1 MEITKLNNKNIALIK
16 ADGVIIKD
24 GQSAL
29 DLIMSAR
36 YDSNCSNIIINKESI
51 DESFF
56 DLRTGFAGEIMQKFT
71 NYRFR
76 VAIVGDFSIYTGKNL
91 QDFLYESNQGN
102 AVFFVNNI
110 DAAVEKLDKS

>member
-1 MEITKLNNKNIALIK
+1 MKITKLDNKNI
-16 ADGVIIKD
+16 VIITADEIVIKN
-24 GQSAL
+24 GQTTL

-36 YDSNCSNIIINKESI
+36 YDSNCSDIIIKKENI

-76 VAIVGDFSIYTGKNL
+76 VAIVGDFSMYTSKNL
-91 QDFLYESNQGN
+91 KDFLYESNQGN
-102 AVFFVNNI
+102 AVFFVADVDEAI
-110 DAAVEKLDKS
+110 EKLEQN

>member
-1 MEITKLNNKNIALIK
+1 MLFR
-16 ADGVIIKD
+16 
-24 GQSAL
+24 S

-36 YDSNCSNIIINKESI
+36 YDSNCSNIIISKENI

-76 VAIVGDFSIYTGKNL
+76 VAVVGDFSIYTSKNL

-102 AVFFVNNI
+102 AVFFVADI
-110 DAAVEKLDKS
+110 DKAIEKLGK